1 MPSNSRIKLSIKVIP
16 GAQRTCI
23 EECLPDGTFRI
34 RLKSRPVDGKANLE
48 LISLLASEFGT
59 AKSCVRII
67 SGAAGRL
74 KLLSIEEPSKTPE
87 WFSCRSG

>member
-1 MPSNSRIKLSIKVIP
+1 MPSNNRIKISVKVIP
-16 GAQRTCI
+16 GIQRTCI

-34 RLKSRPVDGKANLE
+34 RLKSQPVDGKANLE

-67 SGAAGRL
+67 SGAAGRW
-74 KLLSIEEPSKTPE
+74 KLLSIEGPSRIPGWYK
-87 WFSCRSG
+87 SD